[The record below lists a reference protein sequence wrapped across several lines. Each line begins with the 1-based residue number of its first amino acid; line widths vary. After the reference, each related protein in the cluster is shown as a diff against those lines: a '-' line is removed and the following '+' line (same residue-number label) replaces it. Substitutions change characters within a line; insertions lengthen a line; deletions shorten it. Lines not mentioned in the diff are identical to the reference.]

1 MNLIP
6 GAWPLKPS
14 EKFPVLSRAATQVK
28 DFILLLRKERILKFL
43 GATCAIILLGATS
56 IFIADRFYATK
67 GAAGILDAVYWAVV
81 TIATVGYGDV
91 VPSSPLAKV
100 LALFIILSGP
110 ALLSLLT
117 ASVASMLVEKKI
129 REGEGLETIKD
140 RDHVIICGWNE
151 NGEKVIDGILL
162 QLKGTKP
169 KIVLVNE
176 LDKEDIQSIQYQ
188 YKDNDIAF
196 VRGNFVKEEVLAR
209 ANLPRARAAI
219 VLADLSGGRT
229 MDKADERTIFGTM
242 AIKSMAAK
250 VRTCAELIHGENREH
265 LARANVD
272 EIIVRGESAGAL
284 LATGAVSPGLAD
296 SVKSLV
302 NNQDPNK
309 LWRVPVPSR
318 FADKTFGELL
328 PYFRDKFQALLVGV
342 VREKESIKLED
353 ILSGDSTFIDD
364 FIKKK
369 FEESGKD
376 FFGEKKDVSVI
387 VNPPDDYLLSPNDWV
402 IAIAKEKPVEGGF
415 VERLVGGVS

>member
-1 MNLIP
+1 MRS
-6 GAWPLKPS
+6 S
-14 EKFPVLSRAATQVK
+14 EQFSFVRRAFIQAK
-28 DFILLLRKERILKFL
+28 DFLLVLRKERILKLL

-56 IFIADRFYATK
+56 IFIADRYYVTK

-91 VPSSPLAKV
+91 VPSSPVAKL
-100 LALFIILSGP
+100 LALVIILSGP

-117 ASVASMLVEKKI
+117 ASMASMLVEKKI

-151 NGEKVIDGILL
+151 NGEKVLDGILV

-176 LDKEDIQSIQYQ
+176 LEKEDIQSIQYQ
-188 YKDNDIAF
+188 YKDCDIAF

-250 VRTCAELIHGENREH
+250 VRTCAELIHSENREH
-265 LARANVD
+265 LVRANVD

-328 PYFRDKFQALLVGV
+328 PYFRENFQALLIGV

-376 FFGEKKDVSVI
+376 FFGGKKDVSI
-387 VNPPDDYLLSPNDWV
+387 LVNPPDDYLLSANDWV
-402 IAIAKEKPVEGGF
+402 IAIAKERPVEAGF

>member
-1 MNLIP
+1 MNLIR

-14 EKFPVLSRAATQVK
+14 EKFPVLRRTATQVK

-151 NGEKVIDGILL
+151 NGEKVLDGILV
-162 QLKGTKP
+162 QLEGTKP

-176 LDKEDIQSIQYQ
+176 LEKEDIQSIQYQ
-188 YKDNDIAF
+188 YKDYDIAF

-250 VRTCAELIHGENREH
+250 VRTCAELIHWENREH

-272 EIIVRGESAGAL
+272 EIIVRGESAGPL
-284 LATGAVSPGLAD
+284 LATAAVSPGLAD

-328 PYFRDKFQALLVGV
+328 RYFRDKFQALLIGV

-376 FFGEKKDVSVI
+376 FFGDKKDVSVL
-387 VNPPDDYLLSPNDWV
+387 VNPPDDYLLGPNDWV
-402 IAIAKEKPVEGGF
+402 IAIAKEKPVEAGF

>member
-1 MNLIP
+1 
-6 GAWPLKPS
+6 LKLS
-14 EKFPVLSRAATQVK
+14 EKFPFARRVAAQVK
-28 DFILLLRKERILKFL
+28 DFILLLRKDRILKFL

-56 IFIADRFYATK
+56 IFIADRFYATR
-67 GAAGILDAVYWAVV
+67 GVAGILDAIYWAVV

-100 LALFIILSGP
+100 LALVIILSGP

-117 ASVASMLVEKKI
+117 ASIASMLVEKKI

-151 NGEKVIDGILL
+151 NGEKVVDGILL

-176 LDKEDIQSIQYQ
+176 LDKEDIQSIQVQ
-188 YKDNDIAF
+188 YKDHDIAF

-250 VRTCAELIHGENREH
+250 VRTCAELIYGENREH

-376 FFGEKKDVSVI
+376 FFGDKKDVSVI
-387 VNPPDDYLLSPNDWV
+387 VNPPDDYLLGPNDWV
-402 IAIAKEKPVEGGF
+402 IAIAREKPVEGGF

>member
-1 MNLIP
+1 MKFSKEIP
-6 GAWPLKPS
+6 
-14 EKFPVLSRAATQVK
+14 FVRRALVQAK
-28 DFILLLRKERILKFL
+28 DFFVVLKKEKILKLL
-43 GATCAIILLGATS
+43 GATWAIILLGATS
-56 IFIADRFYATK
+56 LFIADRYYATK
-67 GAAGILDAVYWAVV
+67 GAAGILDAIYWAVV

-91 VPSSPLAKV
+91 VPNSAVAKL
-100 LALFIILSGP
+100 LALVIILSGP

-117 ASVASMLVEKKI
+117 ASVASMLVQKKI

-140 RDHVIICGWNE
+140 RDHLIICGWNE
-151 NGEKVIDGILL
+151 NGDKVIDILLL

-169 KIVLVNE
+169 KIILVNE
-176 LDKEDIQSIQYQ
+176 LEKEDIQSIQVN
-188 YKDNDIAF
+188 YKESDIAF
-196 VRGNFVKEEVLAR
+196 VRGDFVKEEVLAR
-209 ANLPRARAAI
+209 ANLPRAKAAI

-229 MDKADERTIFGTM
+229 LDKADERTIFATM
-242 AIKSMAAK
+242 AIKSMASK
-250 VRTCAELIHGENREH
+250 VRTCAELIHGENKEH
-265 LARANVD
+265 LLRANVD
-272 EIIVRGESAGAL
+272 EIIVRGESSGAL
-284 LATGAVSPGLAD
+284 LATAAVSPGLAD
-296 SVKSLV
+296 SVKSLI
-302 NNQDPNK
+302 NSQDPNK

-387 VNPPDDYLLSPNDWV
+387 VNPPDDYLLGSNDWV
-402 IAIAKEKPVEGGF
+402 IAIAKEKPVEAGF

>member
-1 MNLIP
+1 LKFSKEIP
-6 GAWPLKPS
+6 
-14 EKFPVLSRAATQVK
+14 FVRRALVQAK
-28 DFILLLRKERILKFL
+28 DFFVVLKKEKILKLL
-43 GATCAIILLGATS
+43 GATWAIILLGATS
-56 IFIADRFYATK
+56 LFIADRYYATK
-67 GAAGILDAVYWAVV
+67 GAAGILDAIYWAVV

-91 VPSSPLAKV
+91 VPNSAVAKL
-100 LALFIILSGP
+100 LALVIILSGP

-117 ASVASMLVEKKI
+117 ASVASMLVQKKI

-140 RDHVIICGWNE
+140 KDHLIICGWNE
-151 NGEKVIDGILL
+151 NGDKVIDILLL

-169 KIVLVNE
+169 KIILVNE
-176 LDKEDIQSIQYQ
+176 LEKEDIQSIQVN
-188 YKDNDIAF
+188 YKESDIAF
-196 VRGNFVKEEVLAR
+196 VRGDFVKEEVLAR
-209 ANLPRARAAI
+209 ANLPRAKAAI

-229 MDKADERTIFGTM
+229 LDKADERTIFATM
-242 AIKSMAAK
+242 AIKSMASK
-250 VRTCAELIHGENREH
+250 VRTCAELIHGENKEH
-265 LARANVD
+265 LLRANVD
-272 EIIVRGESAGAL
+272 EIIVRGESSGAL
-284 LATGAVSPGLAD
+284 LATAAVSPGLAD
-296 SVKSLV
+296 SVKSLI
-302 NNQDPNK
+302 NSQDTNK

-387 VNPPDDYLLSPNDWV
+387 VNPPDDYLLGSNDWV
-402 IAIAKEKPVEGGF
+402 IAIAKEKPVEAGF

>member
-1 MNLIP
+1 MKLS
-6 GAWPLKPS
+6 G
-14 EKFPVLSRAATQVK
+14 KFSFFKRAAVQAK
-28 DFILLLRKERILKFL
+28 GFLLVLRKERILEFL

-56 IFIADRFYATK
+56 IFIADRYYATK
-67 GAAGILDAVYWAVV
+67 GAVGILDALYWAVV

-91 VPSSPLAKV
+91 VPTSPLAKV
-100 LALFIILSGP
+100 LALVIILSGP

-117 ASVASMLVEKKI
+117 ASVASMLIEKKI

-162 QLKGTKP
+162 QLKGAKP

-176 LDKEDIQSIQYQ
+176 LEKEDIQSIQY
-188 YKDNDIAF
+188 KHEEADIAF
-196 VRGNFVKEEVLAR
+196 VRGNFVKEDVLSR

-229 MDKADERTIFGTM
+229 LDNADERTIFGTM
-242 AIKSMAAK
+242 AIKSMGAK
-250 VRTCAELIHGENREH
+250 VRTCAELIDGENREH
-265 LARANVD
+265 LLRAKVD

-284 LATGAVSPGLAD
+284 LATAAVSPGLAD
-296 SVKSLV
+296 SVKSLL

-328 PYFRDKFQALLVGV
+328 PYFRDKFQALLLGV

-376 FFGEKKDVSVI
+376 FFGDKKEVSVLM
-387 VNPPDDYLLSPNDWV
+387 NPPDDYVLDRNDWV
-402 IAIAKEKPVEGGF
+402 IAIAREKPVESGF

>member
-1 MNLIP
+1 
-6 GAWPLKPS
+6 LKLS
-14 EKFPVLSRAATQVK
+14 EKFPFARRVAAQVK
-28 DFILLLRKERILKFL
+28 DFILLLRKDRILKFL

-56 IFIADRFYATK
+56 IFIADRFYATR
-67 GAAGILDAVYWAVV
+67 GVAGILDAIYWAVV

-100 LALFIILSGP
+100 LALVIILSGP

-117 ASVASMLVEKKI
+117 ASIASMLVEKKI

-151 NGEKVIDGILL
+151 NGEKVVDGILL

-176 LDKEDIQSIQYQ
+176 LEKEDIQSIQVQ
-188 YKDNDIAF
+188 YKDHDIAF

-250 VRTCAELIHGENREH
+250 VRTCAELIHSENREH

-376 FFGEKKDVSVI
+376 FFGDKKDVSVI
-387 VNPPDDYLLSPNDWV
+387 VNPPDDYLLGPNDWV
-402 IAIAKEKPVEGGF
+402 IAIAREKPVEGGF

>member
-1 MNLIP
+1 LKFSKEIP
-6 GAWPLKPS
+6 
-14 EKFPVLSRAATQVK
+14 FVRRALVQVK
-28 DFILLLRKERILKFL
+28 DLFVVLKKEKILKLL
-43 GATCAIILLGATS
+43 GATWAIILLGATS
-56 IFIADRFYATK
+56 LFIADRYYATK
-67 GAAGILDAVYWAVV
+67 GAAGILDAIYWAVV

-91 VPSSPLAKV
+91 VPNSAVAKL
-100 LALFIILSGP
+100 LALVIILSGP

-117 ASVASMLVEKKI
+117 ASVASMLVQKKI

-140 RDHVIICGWNE
+140 RDHLIICGWNE
-151 NGEKVIDGILL
+151 NGDKVIDILLL

-169 KIVLVNE
+169 KIILVNE
-176 LDKEDIQSIQYQ
+176 LEKEDIQSIQVN
-188 YKDNDIAF
+188 YKESDIAF
-196 VRGNFVKEEVLAR
+196 VRGDFVKEEVLAR
-209 ANLPRARAAI
+209 ANLPRAKAAI

-229 MDKADERTIFGTM
+229 LDKADERTIFATM
-242 AIKSMAAK
+242 AIKSMASK
-250 VRTCAELIHGENREH
+250 VRTCAELIHGENKEH
-265 LARANVD
+265 LLRANVD
-272 EIIVRGESAGAL
+272 EIIVRGESSGAL
-284 LATGAVSPGLAD
+284 LATAAVSPGLAD
-296 SVKSLV
+296 SVKSLI
-302 NNQDPNK
+302 NSQDPNK

-342 VREKESIKLED
+342 VREKGSIKLED

-387 VNPPDDYLLSPNDWV
+387 VNPPDDYLLGSDDWV
-402 IAIAKEKPVEGGF
+402 IAIAKEKPVEAGF

>member
-1 MNLIP
+1 MKFSKEIP
-6 GAWPLKPS
+6 
-14 EKFPVLSRAATQVK
+14 FVRRALVQVK
-28 DFILLLRKERILKFL
+28 DFFVVLKKEKILKLL
-43 GATCAIILLGATS
+43 GVTWAIILLGATS
-56 IFIADRFYATK
+56 LFIADRYYATK
-67 GAAGILDAVYWAVV
+67 GVAGILDAIYWAVV

-91 VPSSPLAKV
+91 VPNSAVAKL
-100 LALFIILSGP
+100 LALVIILSGP

-117 ASVASMLVEKKI
+117 ASVASMLVQKKI

-140 RDHVIICGWNE
+140 RDHLIICGWNE
-151 NGEKVIDGILL
+151 NGDKVIDILLL

-169 KIVLVNE
+169 KIILVNE
-176 LDKEDIQSIQYQ
+176 LEKEDIQSIQVN
-188 YKDNDIAF
+188 YKESDIAF
-196 VRGNFVKEEVLAR
+196 VRGDFVKEEVLAR
-209 ANLPRARAAI
+209 ANLPRAKAAI

-229 MDKADERTIFGTM
+229 LDKADERTIFATM
-242 AIKSMAAK
+242 AIKSMASK
-250 VRTCAELIHGENREH
+250 VRTCAELIHGENKEH
-265 LARANVD
+265 LLRANVD
-272 EIIVRGESAGAL
+272 EIIVRGESSGAL
-284 LATGAVSPGLAD
+284 LATAAVSPGLAD
-296 SVKSLV
+296 SVKSLI
-302 NNQDPNK
+302 NSQDTNK

-387 VNPPDDYLLSPNDWV
+387 VNPPDDYLLGSNDWV
-402 IAIAKEKPVEGGF
+402 IAIAKEKPVEAGF

>member
-1 MNLIP
+1 MKL
-6 GAWPLKPS
+6 S
-14 EKFPVLSRAATQVK
+14 EKFPFARRVAAQVK
-28 DFILLLRKERILKFL
+28 DFILLLRKDRILKFL

-56 IFIADRFYATK
+56 IFIADRFYATR
-67 GAAGILDAVYWAVV
+67 GVAGILDAIYWAVV

-100 LALFIILSGP
+100 LALVIILSGP

-117 ASVASMLVEKKI
+117 ASIASMLVEKKI

-151 NGEKVIDGILL
+151 NGEKVVDGILL

-169 KIVLVNE
+169 KIVLINE
-176 LDKEDIQSIQYQ
+176 LDKEDIQSIQVQ
-188 YKDNDIAF
+188 YKDHDIAF

-229 MDKADERTIFGTM
+229 MDKADERTIFGSM

-250 VRTCAELIHGENREH
+250 VRTCAELIYGENREH

-376 FFGEKKDVSVI
+376 FFGDKKDVSVI
-387 VNPPDDYLLSPNDWV
+387 VNPPDDYLLGPNDWV
-402 IAIAKEKPVEGGF
+402 IAIAREKPVEGGF

>member
-1 MNLIP
+1 MKFSKEIP
-6 GAWPLKPS
+6 FVK
-14 EKFPVLSRAATQVK
+14 RALVQVK
-28 DFILLLRKERILKFL
+28 DFFVVLKKEKILKLL
-43 GATCAIILLGATS
+43 GATWAIILLGATS
-56 IFIADRFYATK
+56 LFIADRYYATK
-67 GAAGILDAVYWAVV
+67 GAAGILDAIYWAVV

-91 VPSSPLAKV
+91 VPNSAVAKL
-100 LALFIILSGP
+100 LALVIILSGP

-117 ASVASMLVEKKI
+117 ASVASMLVQKKI

-140 RDHVIICGWNE
+140 RDHLIICGWNE
-151 NGEKVIDGILL
+151 NGDKVIDILLL

-169 KIVLVNE
+169 KIILVNE
-176 LDKEDIQSIQYQ
+176 LEKEDIQSIQVN
-188 YKDNDIAF
+188 YKESDIAF
-196 VRGNFVKEEVLAR
+196 VRGDFVKEEVLAR
-209 ANLPRARAAI
+209 ANLPRAKAAI

-229 MDKADERTIFGTM
+229 LDKADERTIFATM
-242 AIKSMAAK
+242 AIKSMASK
-250 VRTCAELIHGENREH
+250 VRTCAELIHGENKEH
-265 LARANVD
+265 LLRANVD
-272 EIIVRGESAGAL
+272 EIIVRGESSGAL
-284 LATGAVSPGLAD
+284 LATAAVSPGLAD
-296 SVKSLV
+296 SVKSLI
-302 NNQDPNK
+302 NSQDPNK

-342 VREKESIKLED
+342 VREKGSIKLED

-387 VNPPDDYLLSPNDWV
+387 VNPPDDYLLGSDDWV
-402 IAIAKEKPVEGGF
+402 IAIAKEKPVEAGF

>member
-1 MNLIP
+1 MKFSKEIP
-6 GAWPLKPS
+6 
-14 EKFPVLSRAATQVK
+14 FVRRALVQAK
-28 DFILLLRKERILKFL
+28 DFFVVLKKEKILKLL
-43 GATCAIILLGATS
+43 GATWAIILLGATS
-56 IFIADRFYATK
+56 LFIADRYYATK
-67 GAAGILDAVYWAVV
+67 GAAGILDAIYWAVV

-91 VPSSPLAKV
+91 VPNSAVAKL
-100 LALFIILSGP
+100 LALVIILSGP

-117 ASVASMLVEKKI
+117 ASVASMLVQKKI

-140 RDHVIICGWNE
+140 KDHLIICGWNE
-151 NGEKVIDGILL
+151 NGDKVIDILLL

-169 KIVLVNE
+169 KIILVNE
-176 LDKEDIQSIQYQ
+176 LEKEDIQSIQVN
-188 YKDNDIAF
+188 YKESDIAF
-196 VRGNFVKEEVLAR
+196 VRGDFVKEEVLAR
-209 ANLPRARAAI
+209 ANLPRAKAAI

-229 MDKADERTIFGTM
+229 LDKADERTIFATM
-242 AIKSMAAK
+242 AIKSMASK
-250 VRTCAELIHGENREH
+250 VRTCAELIHGENKEH
-265 LARANVD
+265 LLRANVD
-272 EIIVRGESAGAL
+272 EIIVRGESSGAL
-284 LATGAVSPGLAD
+284 LATAAVSPGLAD
-296 SVKSLV
+296 SVKSLI
-302 NNQDPNK
+302 NSQDPNK

-342 VREKESIKLED
+342 VREKGSIKLED

-387 VNPPDDYLLSPNDWV
+387 VNPPDDYLLGSNDWV
-402 IAIAKEKPVEGGF
+402 IAIAKEKPVEAGF

>member
-1 MNLIP
+1 LRS
-6 GAWPLKPS
+6 S
-14 EKFPVLSRAATQVK
+14 EQFSFVRRAFIQAK
-28 DFILLLRKERILKFL
+28 DFFLVLRKERILKLL

-56 IFIADRFYATK
+56 IFIADRYYATK
-67 GAAGILDAVYWAVV
+67 GAAGILDAIYWAVV

-91 VPSSPLAKV
+91 VPSSPVAKL
-100 LALFIILSGP
+100 LALVIILSGP

-117 ASVASMLVEKKI
+117 ASMASMLVEKKI

-151 NGEKVIDGILL
+151 NGEKVLDGILV

-176 LDKEDIQSIQYQ
+176 LEKEDIQSIQYQ
-188 YKDNDIAF
+188 YKDCDIAF

-250 VRTCAELIHGENREH
+250 VRTCAELILSENREH
-265 LARANVD
+265 LVRANVD

-328 PYFRDKFQALLVGV
+328 PYFRENFQALLIGV

-376 FFGEKKDVSVI
+376 FFGGKKDVSI
-387 VNPPDDYLLSPNDWV
+387 LVNPPDDYLLSANDWV
-402 IAIAKEKPVEGGF
+402 IAIAKERPVEAGF

>member
-1 MNLIP
+1 
-6 GAWPLKPS
+6 
-14 EKFPVLSRAATQVK
+14 VRRAFIQAK
-28 DFILLLRKERILKFL
+28 DFLLVLRKERILKLL

-56 IFIADRFYATK
+56 IFIADRYYATK

-91 VPSSPLAKV
+91 VPSSPVAKL
-100 LALFIILSGP
+100 LALVIILSGP

-117 ASVASMLVEKKI
+117 ASMASMLVEKKI

-151 NGEKVIDGILL
+151 NGEKVLDGILV

-176 LDKEDIQSIQYQ
+176 LEKEDIQSIQYQ
-188 YKDNDIAF
+188 YKDCDIAF

-250 VRTCAELIHGENREH
+250 VRTCAELILSENREH
-265 LARANVD
+265 LVRANVD

-328 PYFRDKFQALLVGV
+328 PYFRENFQALLIGV

-376 FFGEKKDVSVI
+376 FFGGKKDVSLL
-387 VNPPDDYLLSPNDWV
+387 VNPPDDYLLSANDWV
-402 IAIAKEKPVEGGF
+402 IAIAKERPVEAGF

>member
-1 MNLIP
+1 
-6 GAWPLKPS
+6 
-14 EKFPVLSRAATQVK
+14 VRRAFIQAK
-28 DFILLLRKERILKFL
+28 DFLLVLRKERILKLL

-56 IFIADRFYATK
+56 IFIADRYYATK

-91 VPSSPLAKV
+91 VPSSPVAKL
-100 LALFIILSGP
+100 LALVIILSGP

-117 ASVASMLVEKKI
+117 ASMASMLVEKKI

-140 RDHVIICGWNE
+140 RDHVIICGWND
-151 NGEKVIDGILL
+151 NGEKVLDGILV

-176 LDKEDIQSIQYQ
+176 LEKEDIQSIQNQ
-188 YKDNDIAF
+188 YKDCDIAF

-219 VLADLSGGRT
+219 VLADLSGERT

-250 VRTCAELIHGENREH
+250 VRTCAELILSENREH
-265 LARANVD
+265 LVRANVD

-284 LATGAVSPGLAD
+284 LATGAVSPGLTD

-328 PYFRDKFQALLVGV
+328 PYFRENFQALLIGV

-376 FFGEKKDVSVI
+376 FFGGKKDVSI
-387 VNPPDDYLLSPNDWV
+387 LVNPPDDYLLSANDWV
-402 IAIAKEKPVEGGF
+402 IAIAKERPVEAGF

>member
-1 MNLIP
+1 
-6 GAWPLKPS
+6 LKLS
-14 EKFPVLSRAATQVK
+14 EKFPFVRRNATRLK

-56 IFIADRFYATK
+56 IFIADRFYATR
-67 GAAGILDAVYWAVV
+67 GAGGILDAIYWAVV

-91 VPSSPLAKV
+91 VPSSPLAKL
-100 LALFIILSGP
+100 LALVIILSGP

-151 NGEKVIDGILL
+151 NGEKVIDGILR
-162 QLKGTKP
+162 QLKGAKP

-176 LDKEDIQSIQYQ
+176 LDKEDIQSIQVQ
-188 YKDNDIAF
+188 YKDHDIAF

-265 LARANVD
+265 LVRANVD

-376 FFGEKKDVSVI
+376 FFGDKKDVSVI

-402 IAIAKEKPVEGGF
+402 IAIAKEKPVEAGL
-415 VERLVGGVS
+415 VERLVGGIS

>member
-1 MNLIP
+1 LRS
-6 GAWPLKPS
+6 S
-14 EKFPVLSRAATQVK
+14 EQFSFVRRAFIQAK
-28 DFILLLRKERILKFL
+28 DFLLVLRKERILKLL

-56 IFIADRFYATK
+56 IFIADRYYVTK

-91 VPSSPLAKV
+91 VPSSPVAKL
-100 LALFIILSGP
+100 LALVIILSGP

-117 ASVASMLVEKKI
+117 ASMASMLVEKKI
-129 REGEGLETIKD
+129 REGQGLETIKD

-151 NGEKVIDGILL
+151 NGEKVLDGILV

-176 LDKEDIQSIQYQ
+176 LEKEDIQSIQYQ
-188 YKDNDIAF
+188 YKDCDIAF

-250 VRTCAELIHGENREH
+250 VRTCAELIHSENREH
-265 LARANVD
+265 LVRANVD

-328 PYFRDKFQALLVGV
+328 PYFRDKFQALLIGV

-376 FFGEKKDVSVI
+376 FFGGKKDVSLL
-387 VNPPDDYLLSPNDWV
+387 VNPPDDYLLSANDWV
-402 IAIAKEKPVEGGF
+402 IAIAKERPVEAGF

>member
-1 MNLIP
+1 LRS
-6 GAWPLKPS
+6 S
-14 EKFPVLSRAATQVK
+14 EQFSFVRRAFIQAK
-28 DFILLLRKERILKFL
+28 DFFLVLRKERILKLL

-56 IFIADRFYATK
+56 IFIADRYYATK

-91 VPSSPLAKV
+91 VPSSAVAKL

-140 RDHVIICGWNE
+140 RDHLIICGWNE
-151 NGEKVIDGILL
+151 NGEKVVDGILL

-188 YKDNDIAF
+188 YKDCDIAF

-242 AIKSMAAK
+242 AIKSMASK

-265 LARANVD
+265 LLRANVD
-272 EIIVRGESAGAL
+272 EIIVRGESTGAL

-296 SVKSLV
+296 SMKALL

-318 FADKTFGELL
+318 FAEKTFGELL

-342 VREKESIKLED
+342 VREKENIKLED
-353 ILSGDSTFIDD
+353 LLSGDSNFIDD

-376 FFGEKKDVSVI
+376 FFGEKKDVSVL
-387 VNPPDDYLLSPNDWV
+387 VNPPDDYLLNSNDWV
-402 IAIAKEKPVEGGF
+402 IAIAKEKPVEAGF

>member
-1 MNLIP
+1 
-6 GAWPLKPS
+6 LKLS
-14 EKFPVLSRAATQVK
+14 EKFPFARRVAAQVK
-28 DFILLLRKERILKFL
+28 DFILLLRKDRILKFL

-56 IFIADRFYATK
+56 IFIADRFYATR
-67 GAAGILDAVYWAVV
+67 GVAGILDAIYWAVV

-100 LALFIILSGP
+100 LALVIILSGP

-117 ASVASMLVEKKI
+117 ASIASMLVEKKI

-151 NGEKVIDGILL
+151 NGDKVVDGILL

-176 LDKEDIQSIQYQ
+176 LEKEDIQSIQVQ
-188 YKDNDIAF
+188 YKDHDIAF

-376 FFGEKKDVSVI
+376 FFGDKKDVSVI
-387 VNPPDDYLLSPNDWV
+387 VNPPDDYLLGPNDWV
-402 IAIAKEKPVEGGF
+402 IAIAREKPVEGGF

>member
-1 MNLIP
+1 MKL
-6 GAWPLKPS
+6 S
-14 EKFPVLSRAATQVK
+14 EKFPFARRVAAQVK
-28 DFILLLRKERILKFL
+28 DFILLLRKDRILKFL

-56 IFIADRFYATK
+56 IFIADRFYATR
-67 GAAGILDAVYWAVV
+67 GVAGILDAIYWAVV

-100 LALFIILSGP
+100 LALVIILSGP

-117 ASVASMLVEKKI
+117 ASIASMLVEKKI

-151 NGEKVIDGILL
+151 NGEKVVDGILL

-176 LDKEDIQSIQYQ
+176 LEKEDIQSIQVQ
-188 YKDNDIAF
+188 YKDHDIAF

-219 VLADLSGGRT
+219 VLADLSGGRST
-229 MDKADERTIFGTM
+229 DKADERTVFGTM
-242 AIKSMAAK
+242 AIKSMASK

-265 LARANVD
+265 LLRANVD

-296 SVKSLV
+296 SVKSIV

-376 FFGEKKDVSVI
+376 YF
-387 VNPPDDYLLSPNDWV
+387 
-402 IAIAKEKPVEGGF
+402 
-415 VERLVGGVS
+415 

>member
-1 MNLIP
+1 MKFSKEIP
-6 GAWPLKPS
+6 FVK
-14 EKFPVLSRAATQVK
+14 RALVQVK
-28 DFILLLRKERILKFL
+28 DFFVVLKKEKILKLL
-43 GATCAIILLGATS
+43 GVTWAIILLGATS
-56 IFIADRFYATK
+56 LFIADRYYATK
-67 GAAGILDAVYWAVV
+67 GVAGILDAIYWAVV

-91 VPSSPLAKV
+91 VPNSAVAKL
-100 LALFIILSGP
+100 LALVIILSGP

-117 ASVASMLVEKKI
+117 ASVASMLVQKKI

-140 RDHVIICGWNE
+140 RDHLIICGWNE
-151 NGEKVIDGILL
+151 NGDKVIDILLL

-169 KIVLVNE
+169 KIILVNE
-176 LDKEDIQSIQYQ
+176 LEKEDIQSIQVN
-188 YKDNDIAF
+188 YKESDIAF
-196 VRGNFVKEEVLAR
+196 VRGDFVKEEVLAR
-209 ANLPRARAAI
+209 ANLPRAKAAI

-229 MDKADERTIFGTM
+229 LDKADERTIFATM
-242 AIKSMAAK
+242 AIKSMASK
-250 VRTCAELIHGENREH
+250 VRTCAELIHGENKEH
-265 LARANVD
+265 LLRANVD
-272 EIIVRGESAGAL
+272 EIIVRGESSGAL
-284 LATGAVSPGLAD
+284 LATAAVSPGLAD
-296 SVKSLV
+296 SVKSLI
-302 NNQDPNK
+302 NSQDPNK

-376 FFGEKKDVSVI
+376 FFGDKKDVSVI
-387 VNPPDDYLLSPNDWV
+387 VNPPDDYLLGPNDWV
-402 IAIAKEKPVEGGF
+402 IAIAREKPVEGGF

>member
-1 MNLIP
+1 ML
-6 GAWPLKPS
+6 GVSHLRFS
-14 EKFPVLSRAATQVK
+14 EKFSFLRGPVDRAKGFFLV
-28 DFILLLRKERILKFL
+28 LRKERILKLL
-43 GATCAIILLGATS
+43 GATWAIILLGATS
-56 IFIADRFYATK
+56 IFIADRYYATK
-67 GAAGILDAVYWAVV
+67 GAAGILDAIYWAVV

-91 VPSSPLAKV
+91 VPTSSIAKL
-100 LALFIILSGP
+100 LALLIILSGP

-140 RDHVIICGWNE
+140 RDHLLICGWNE
-151 NGEKVIDGILL
+151 NGDKVIDILLL
-162 QLKGTKP
+162 QLQGTKP

-176 LDKEDIQSIQYQ
+176 LEKEEIQSIQVRYQ
-188 YKDNDIAF
+188 DHDIAF

-219 VLADLSGGRT
+219 VLADLSGGRSP
-229 MDKADERTIFGTM
+229 DKADERTVFATM

-250 VRTCAELIHGENREH
+250 VRTCAELIHGENKEH
-265 LARANVD
+265 LLRANVD

-284 LATGAVSPGLAD
+284 LATAAVSPGLSD
-296 SVKSLV
+296 SVKSLI
-302 NNQDPNK
+302 NNQDTNK

-318 FADKTFGELL
+318 FADKTFGEML

-376 FFGEKKDVSVI
+376 FFGDKKDVSVI
-387 VNPPDDYLLSPNDWV
+387 VNPPDDYLLGANDWL
-402 IAIAKEKPVEGGF
+402 IAIARERPVEAGF

>member
-1 MNLIP
+1 MKL
-6 GAWPLKPS
+6 S
-14 EKFPVLSRAATQVK
+14 EKFPFARRVAAQVK
-28 DFILLLRKERILKFL
+28 DFILLLRKDRILKFL

-56 IFIADRFYATK
+56 IFIADRFYATR
-67 GAAGILDAVYWAVV
+67 GVAGILDAIYWAVV

-100 LALFIILSGP
+100 LALVIILSGP

-117 ASVASMLVEKKI
+117 ASIASMLVEKKI

-151 NGEKVIDGILL
+151 NGEKVVDGILL

-176 LDKEDIQSIQYQ
+176 LEKEDIQSIQVQ
-188 YKDNDIAF
+188 YKDHDIAF

-250 VRTCAELIHGENREH
+250 VRTCAELIYGENREH

-376 FFGEKKDVSVI
+376 FFGDKKDVSVI
-387 VNPPDDYLLSPNDWV
+387 VNPPDDYLLGPNDWV
-402 IAIAKEKPVEGGF
+402 IAIAREKPVEGGF

>member
-1 MNLIP
+1 M
-6 GAWPLKPS
+6 KPS
-14 EKFPVLSRAATQVK
+14 EKFPVLRRAATQVK
-28 DFILLLRKERILKFL
+28 DFILLLRKERILRFL
-43 GATCAIILLGATS
+43 VATCAIILLGATS
-56 IFIADRFYATK
+56 IFIADRFYATR
-67 GAAGILDAVYWAVV
+67 GAAGILDAIYWAVV

-91 VPSSPLAKV
+91 VPRSPLAKV
-100 LALFIILSGP
+100 LALVIILSGP

-117 ASVASMLVEKKI
+117 ASIASMLVEKKI

-151 NGEKVIDGILL
+151 NGERVIDGILL

-188 YKDNDIAF
+188 YKDTDIAF

>member
-1 MNLIP
+1 MKFSKEIP
-6 GAWPLKPS
+6 
-14 EKFPVLSRAATQVK
+14 FVRRALVQVK
-28 DFILLLRKERILKFL
+28 DLFVVLKKEKILKLL
-43 GATCAIILLGATS
+43 GATWAIILLGATS
-56 IFIADRFYATK
+56 LFIADRYYATK
-67 GAAGILDAVYWAVV
+67 GAAGILDAIYWAVV

-91 VPSSPLAKV
+91 VPNSAVAKL
-100 LALFIILSGP
+100 LALVIILSGP

-117 ASVASMLVEKKI
+117 ASVASMLVQKKI

-140 RDHVIICGWNE
+140 RDHLIICGWNE
-151 NGEKVIDGILL
+151 NGDKVIDILLL

-169 KIVLVNE
+169 KIILVNE
-176 LDKEDIQSIQYQ
+176 LEKEDIQSIQVN
-188 YKDNDIAF
+188 YKESDIAF
-196 VRGNFVKEEVLAR
+196 VRGDFVKEEVLAR
-209 ANLPRARAAI
+209 ANLPRAKAAI

-229 MDKADERTIFGTM
+229 LDKADERTIFATM
-242 AIKSMAAK
+242 AIKSMASK
-250 VRTCAELIHGENREH
+250 VRTCAELIHGENKEH
-265 LARANVD
+265 LLRANVD
-272 EIIVRGESAGAL
+272 EIIVRGESSGAL
-284 LATGAVSPGLAD
+284 LATAAVSPGLAD
-296 SVKSLV
+296 SVKSLI
-302 NNQDPNK
+302 NSQDPNK

-342 VREKESIKLED
+342 VREKGSIKLED

-387 VNPPDDYLLSPNDWV
+387 VNPPDDYLLGSDDWV
-402 IAIAKEKPVEGGF
+402 IAIAKEKPVEAGF

>member
-1 MNLIP
+1 LKFSKEIP
-6 GAWPLKPS
+6 
-14 EKFPVLSRAATQVK
+14 FVRRALVQAK
-28 DFILLLRKERILKFL
+28 DFFVVLKKEKILKLL
-43 GATCAIILLGATS
+43 GATWAIILLGATS
-56 IFIADRFYATK
+56 LFIADRYYATK
-67 GAAGILDAVYWAVV
+67 GAAGILDAIYWAVV

-91 VPSSPLAKV
+91 VPNSAVAKL
-100 LALFIILSGP
+100 LALVIILSGP

-117 ASVASMLVEKKI
+117 ASVASMLVQKKI

-140 RDHVIICGWNE
+140 RDHLIICGWNE
-151 NGEKVIDGILL
+151 NGDKVIDILLL

-169 KIVLVNE
+169 KIILVNE
-176 LDKEDIQSIQYQ
+176 LEKEDIQSIQVN
-188 YKDNDIAF
+188 YKESDIAF
-196 VRGNFVKEEVLAR
+196 VRGDFVKEEVLAR
-209 ANLPRARAAI
+209 ANLPRAKAAI

-229 MDKADERTIFGTM
+229 LDKADERTIFATM
-242 AIKSMAAK
+242 AIKSMASK
-250 VRTCAELIHGENREH
+250 VRTCAELIHGENKEH
-265 LARANVD
+265 LLRANVD
-272 EIIVRGESAGAL
+272 EIIVRGESSGAL
-284 LATGAVSPGLAD
+284 LATAAVSPGLAD
-296 SVKSLV
+296 SVKSLI
-302 NNQDPNK
+302 NSQDPNK

-342 VREKESIKLED
+342 VREKGSIKLED

-387 VNPPDDYLLSPNDWV
+387 VNPPDDYLLGSDDWV
-402 IAIAKEKPVEGGF
+402 IAIAKEKPVEAGF

>member
-1 MNLIP
+1 MEL
-6 GAWPLKPS
+6 S
-14 EKFPVLSRAATQVK
+14 EKFPFARKVAAQVK
-28 DFILLLRKERILKFL
+28 DCILLLRKERILKFL

-56 IFIADRFYATK
+56 IFIADRFYATR
-67 GAAGILDAVYWAVV
+67 GVAGILDAIYWAVV

-100 LALFIILSGP
+100 LALVIILSGP

-117 ASVASMLVEKKI
+117 ASIASMLVEKKI

-151 NGEKVIDGILL
+151 NGEKVVDGILL

-176 LDKEDIQSIQYQ
+176 LDKEDIQSIQVQ
-188 YKDNDIAF
+188 YKDHDIAF

-250 VRTCAELIHGENREH
+250 VRTCAALLHGENREH

-376 FFGEKKDVSVI
+376 FFGDKKDVSVI
-387 VNPPDDYLLSPNDWV
+387 VNPPDDYLLGPNDWV
-402 IAIAKEKPVEGGF
+402 IAIAREKPVEGGF

>member
-1 MNLIP
+1 
-6 GAWPLKPS
+6 LKLS
-14 EKFPVLSRAATQVK
+14 EKFPFARKVAAQVK
-28 DFILLLRKERILKFL
+28 DFILLLRKDRILKFL

-56 IFIADRFYATK
+56 IFIADRFYATR
-67 GAAGILDAVYWAVV
+67 GVAGILDAIYWAVV

-100 LALFIILSGP
+100 LALVIILSGP

-117 ASVASMLVEKKI
+117 ASIASMLVEKKI

-151 NGEKVIDGILL
+151 NGEKVVDGILL

-176 LDKEDIQSIQYQ
+176 LEKEDIQSIQVQ
-188 YKDNDIAF
+188 YKDHDIAF

-265 LARANVD
+265 LARVNVD

-296 SVKSLV
+296 SVKSLI

-376 FFGEKKDVSVI
+376 FFGEKKDLSVL
-387 VNPPDDYLLSPNDWV
+387 VNPPDDYLLSSNDWV
-402 IAIAKEKPVEGGF
+402 IAIAKEKPVEAGF

>member
-1 MNLIP
+1 MKFSKEIP
-6 GAWPLKPS
+6 FVK
-14 EKFPVLSRAATQVK
+14 RALVQVK
-28 DFILLLRKERILKFL
+28 DFFVVLKKEKILKLL
-43 GATCAIILLGATS
+43 GATWAIILLGATS
-56 IFIADRFYATK
+56 LFIADRYYATK
-67 GAAGILDAVYWAVV
+67 GAAGILDAIYWAVV

-91 VPSSPLAKV
+91 VPNSAVAKL
-100 LALFIILSGP
+100 LALVIILSGP

-117 ASVASMLVEKKI
+117 ASVASMLVQKKI

-140 RDHVIICGWNE
+140 RDHLIICGWNE
-151 NGEKVIDGILL
+151 NGDKVIDILLL

-169 KIVLVNE
+169 KIILVNE
-176 LDKEDIQSIQYQ
+176 LEKEDIQSIQVN
-188 YKDNDIAF
+188 YKESDIAF
-196 VRGNFVKEEVLAR
+196 VRGDFVKEEVLAR
-209 ANLPRARAAI
+209 ANLPRAKAAI

-229 MDKADERTIFGTM
+229 LDKADERTIFATM
-242 AIKSMAAK
+242 AIKSMASK
-250 VRTCAELIHGENREH
+250 VRTCAELIHGENKEH
-265 LARANVD
+265 LLRANVD
-272 EIIVRGESAGAL
+272 EIIVRGESSGAL
-284 LATGAVSPGLAD
+284 LATAAVSPGLAD
-296 SVKSLV
+296 SVKSLI
-302 NNQDPNK
+302 NSQDPNK

-387 VNPPDDYLLSPNDWV
+387 VNPPDDYLLGSNDWV
-402 IAIAKEKPVEGGF
+402 IAIAKEKPVEAGF

>member
-1 MNLIP
+1 MKL
-6 GAWPLKPS
+6 S
-14 EKFPVLSRAATQVK
+14 EKFPFVRRVAAQVK

-56 IFIADRFYATK
+56 IFIADRFYATR
-67 GAAGILDAVYWAVV
+67 GVAGILDAIYWAVV

-100 LALFIILSGP
+100 LALVIILSGP

-117 ASVASMLVEKKI
+117 ASIASMLVEKKI

-151 NGEKVIDGILL
+151 NGEKVVDGILL

-176 LDKEDIQSIQYQ
+176 LEKEDIQSIQVQ
-188 YKDNDIAF
+188 YKDHDIAF

-229 MDKADERTIFGTM
+229 MDKADERTIFGSM

-250 VRTCAELIHGENREH
+250 VRTCAELIYGENREH

-376 FFGEKKDVSVI
+376 FFGDKKDVSVI
-387 VNPPDDYLLSPNDWV
+387 VNPPDDYLLGPNDWV
-402 IAIAKEKPVEGGF
+402 IAIAREKPVEGGF

>member
-1 MNLIP
+1 MKSSENLS
-6 GAWPLKPS
+6 L
-14 EKFPVLSRAATQVK
+14 LRRAFAQAK
-28 DFILLLRKERILKFL
+28 DFFLVLRKERIIKLL

-56 IFIADRFYATK
+56 IFIADRYYATK
-67 GAAGILDAVYWAVV
+67 GAAGFLDAIYWAVV

-91 VPSSPLAKV
+91 VPTSFLAKL
-100 LALFIILSGP
+100 LALVVILSGP

-140 RDHVIICGWNE
+140 RDHIIICGWNE

-162 QLKGTKP
+162 QLTGSKP

-176 LDKEDIQSIQYQ
+176 LDKEDIQSIQVQ
-188 YKDNDIAF
+188 YKDHDIAF

-219 VLADLSGGRT
+219 VLADLSGGRST
-229 MDKADERTIFGTM
+229 DKADERTVFGTM
-242 AIKSMAAK
+242 AIKSMASK
-250 VRTCAELIHGENREH
+250 VRTCAELIHVENREH
-265 LARANVD
+265 LLRANVD

-376 FFGEKKDVSVI
+376 FFGGKKDVSVL
-387 VNPPDDYLLSPNDWV
+387 VNPPDDYVLGPNDWV
-402 IAIAKEKPVEGGF
+402 IVIARERPVEAGF

>member
-1 MNLIP
+1 LKFSKEIP
-6 GAWPLKPS
+6 
-14 EKFPVLSRAATQVK
+14 FVRRALVQAK
-28 DFILLLRKERILKFL
+28 DFFVVLKKEKILKLL
-43 GATCAIILLGATS
+43 GATWAIILLGATS
-56 IFIADRFYATK
+56 LFIADRYYATK
-67 GAAGILDAVYWAVV
+67 GAAGILDAIYWAVV

-91 VPSSPLAKV
+91 VPNSAVAKL
-100 LALFIILSGP
+100 LALVIILSGP

-117 ASVASMLVEKKI
+117 ASVASMLVQKKI

-140 RDHVIICGWNE
+140 RDHLIICGWNE
-151 NGEKVIDGILL
+151 NGDKVIDILLL

-169 KIVLVNE
+169 KIILVNE
-176 LDKEDIQSIQYQ
+176 LEKEDIQSIQVN
-188 YKDNDIAF
+188 YKESDIAF
-196 VRGNFVKEEVLAR
+196 VRGDFVKEEVLAR
-209 ANLPRARAAI
+209 ANLPRAKAAI

-229 MDKADERTIFGTM
+229 LDKADERTIFATM
-242 AIKSMAAK
+242 AIKSMASK
-250 VRTCAELIHGENREH
+250 VRTCAELIHGENKEH
-265 LARANVD
+265 LLRANVD
-272 EIIVRGESAGAL
+272 EIIVRGESSGAL
-284 LATGAVSPGLAD
+284 LATAAVSPGLAD
-296 SVKSLV
+296 SVKSLI
-302 NNQDPNK
+302 NSQDPNK

-342 VREKESIKLED
+342 VREKGSIKLED

-387 VNPPDDYLLSPNDWV
+387 VNPPDDYLLSSNDWV
-402 IAIAKEKPVEGGF
+402 IAIAKEKPVEAGF

>member
-1 MNLIP
+1 MKFSKEIP
-6 GAWPLKPS
+6 
-14 EKFPVLSRAATQVK
+14 FVRRALVQAK
-28 DFILLLRKERILKFL
+28 DFFVVLKKEKILKLL
-43 GATCAIILLGATS
+43 GATWAIILLGATS
-56 IFIADRFYATK
+56 LFIADRYYATK
-67 GAAGILDAVYWAVV
+67 GAAGILDAIYWAVV

-91 VPSSPLAKV
+91 VPNSAVAKL
-100 LALFIILSGP
+100 LALVIILSGP

-117 ASVASMLVEKKI
+117 ASVASMLVQKKI

-140 RDHVIICGWNE
+140 RDHLIICGWNE
-151 NGEKVIDGILL
+151 NGDKVIDILLL

-169 KIVLVNE
+169 KIILVNE
-176 LDKEDIQSIQYQ
+176 LEKEDIQSIQVN
-188 YKDNDIAF
+188 YKESDIAF
-196 VRGNFVKEEVLAR
+196 VRGDFVKEEVLAR
-209 ANLPRARAAI
+209 ANLPRAKAAI

-229 MDKADERTIFGTM
+229 LDKADERTIFATM
-242 AIKSMAAK
+242 AIKSMASK
-250 VRTCAELIHGENREH
+250 VRTCAELIHGENKEH
-265 LARANVD
+265 LLRANVD
-272 EIIVRGESAGAL
+272 EIIVRGESSGAL
-284 LATGAVSPGLAD
+284 LATAAVSPGLAD
-296 SVKSLV
+296 SVKSLI
-302 NNQDPNK
+302 NSQDTNK

-342 VREKESIKLED
+342 VREKGSIKLED

-387 VNPPDDYLLSPNDWV
+387 VNPPDDYLLGSNDWV
-402 IAIAKEKPVEGGF
+402 IAIAKEKPMEAGF

>member
-1 MNLIP
+1 LRS
-6 GAWPLKPS
+6 S
-14 EKFPVLSRAATQVK
+14 EQFSFVRRAFIQAK
-28 DFILLLRKERILKFL
+28 DFLLVLRKERILKLL

-56 IFIADRFYATK
+56 IFIADRYYATK

-91 VPSSPLAKV
+91 VPSSPVAKL
-100 LALFIILSGP
+100 LALVIILSGP

-117 ASVASMLVEKKI
+117 ASMASMLVEKKI

-140 RDHVIICGWNE
+140 RDHVIICGWND
-151 NGEKVIDGILL
+151 NGEKVLDGILV

-176 LDKEDIQSIQYQ
+176 LEKEDIQSIQYQ
-188 YKDNDIAF
+188 YKDCDIAF

-250 VRTCAELIHGENREH
+250 VRTCAELILSENREH
-265 LARANVD
+265 LVRANVD

-328 PYFRDKFQALLVGV
+328 PYFRENFQALLIGV

-376 FFGEKKDVSVI
+376 FFGGKKDVSI
-387 VNPPDDYLLSPNDWV
+387 LVNPPDDYLLSANDWV
-402 IAIAKEKPVEGGF
+402 IAIAKERPVEAGF

>member
-1 MNLIP
+1 LR
-6 GAWPLKPS
+6 G
-14 EKFPVLSRAATQVK
+14 PVDRAKGFFLV
-28 DFILLLRKERILKFL
+28 LRKERILKLL
-43 GATCAIILLGATS
+43 GATWAIILLGATS
-56 IFIADRFYATK
+56 IFIADRYYATK
-67 GAAGILDAVYWAVV
+67 GAAGILDAIYWAVV

-91 VPSSPLAKV
+91 VPTSSIAKL
-100 LALFIILSGP
+100 LALLIILSGP

-140 RDHVIICGWNE
+140 RDHLLICGWNE
-151 NGEKVIDGILL
+151 NGDKVIDILLL
-162 QLKGTKP
+162 QLQGTKP

-176 LDKEDIQSIQYQ
+176 LEKEEIQSIQVRYQ
-188 YKDNDIAF
+188 DHDIAF

-219 VLADLSGGRT
+219 VLADLSGGRSP
-229 MDKADERTIFGTM
+229 DKADERTVFATM

-250 VRTCAELIHGENREH
+250 VRTCAELIHGENKEH
-265 LARANVD
+265 LLRANVD

-284 LATGAVSPGLAD
+284 LATAAVSPGLSD
-296 SVKSLV
+296 SVKSLI
-302 NNQDPNK
+302 NNQDTNK

-318 FADKTFGELL
+318 FADKTFGEML

-376 FFGEKKDVSVI
+376 FFGDKKDVSVI
-387 VNPPDDYLLSPNDWV
+387 VNPPDDYLLGANDWL
-402 IAIAKEKPVEGGF
+402 IAIAREKPVEAGF

>member
-1 MNLIP
+1 
-6 GAWPLKPS
+6 LKSS
-14 EKFPVLSRAATQVK
+14 EQFSFLRRAFIQAK
-28 DFILLLRKERILKFL
+28 DFFLVLRKERILRFL

-56 IFIADRFYATK
+56 IFIADRYYATK
-67 GAAGILDAVYWAVV
+67 GVAGILDAVYWAVV

-91 VPSSPLAKV
+91 VPNSAVAKL
-100 LALFIILSGP
+100 LALVIILSGP

-140 RDHVIICGWNE
+140 RDHLIICGWNE
-151 NGEKVIDGILL
+151 NGEKVVDGILL

-176 LDKEDIQSIQYQ
+176 LEKEDIQSIQYQ
-188 YKDNDIAF
+188 YKDCDIAF

-242 AIKSMAAK
+242 AIKSMASK

-265 LARANVD
+265 LLRANVD
-272 EIIVRGESAGAL
+272 EIIVRGESTGAL

-296 SVKSLV
+296 SMKALL

-318 FADKTFGELL
+318 FAEKTFGELL

-376 FFGEKKDVSVI
+376 FFDEKKDLSVL
-387 VNPPDDYLLSPNDWV
+387 VNPPDDYLLNSNDWV
-402 IAIAKEKPVEGGF
+402 IAIAKEKPVEAGF
-415 VERLVGGVS
+415 VERLVGGVP

>member
-1 MNLIP
+1 MKL
-6 GAWPLKPS
+6 S
-14 EKFPVLSRAATQVK
+14 EKFPFARRVAAQVK
-28 DFILLLRKERILKFL
+28 DFILLLRKDRILKFL

-56 IFIADRFYATK
+56 IFIADRFYATR
-67 GAAGILDAVYWAVV
+67 GVAGILDAIYWAVV

-100 LALFIILSGP
+100 LALVIILSGP

-117 ASVASMLVEKKI
+117 ASIASMLVEKKI

-151 NGEKVIDGILL
+151 NGEKVVDGILL

-176 LDKEDIQSIQYQ
+176 LDKEDIQSIQVQ
-188 YKDNDIAF
+188 YKDHDIAF

-250 VRTCAELIHGENREH
+250 VRTCAELIYGENREH

-376 FFGEKKDVSVI
+376 FFGDKKDVSVI
-387 VNPPDDYLLSPNDWV
+387 VNPPDDYLLGPNDWV
-402 IAIAKEKPVEGGF
+402 IAIAREKPVEGGF

>member
-1 MNLIP
+1 
-6 GAWPLKPS
+6 LKPS
-14 EKFPVLSRAATQVK
+14 EKFPFVRRSATQFK

-43 GATCAIILLGATS
+43 GATCVIILLGATS

-67 GAAGILDAVYWAVV
+67 GAAGILDAIYWAVV

-91 VPSSPLAKV
+91 VPSSALAKV
-100 LALFIILSGP
+100 LALVIILSGP

-117 ASVASMLVEKKI
+117 ASVASILVEKKI
-129 REGEGLETIKD
+129 REGQGLEMIKD
-140 RDHVIICGWNE
+140 RDHVVICGWNE
-151 NGEKVIDGILL
+151 NGEKVVDGILV
-162 QLKGTKP
+162 QLMGTKF

-176 LDKEDIQSIQYQ
+176 LEKEDIQSIQYQ
-188 YKDNDIAF
+188 YKDYDITF

-209 ANLPRARAAI
+209 ANLPYARAAI

-229 MDKADERTIFGTM
+229 LDNADERTIFGTM

-250 VRTCAELIHGENREH
+250 VRTCAELIHGENLEH
-265 LARANVD
+265 LQRANVD

-302 NNQDPNK
+302 NNRDLNK

-318 FADKTFGELL
+318 FAGKTFGELL

-376 FFGEKKDVSVI
+376 FFGDKKDVSVL
-387 VNPPDDYLLSPNDWV
+387 VNPPDDHLLGPNDWV
-402 IAIAKEKPVEGGF
+402 IAIAKEKPVEAGF
-415 VERLVGGVS
+415 VERLVGGAS